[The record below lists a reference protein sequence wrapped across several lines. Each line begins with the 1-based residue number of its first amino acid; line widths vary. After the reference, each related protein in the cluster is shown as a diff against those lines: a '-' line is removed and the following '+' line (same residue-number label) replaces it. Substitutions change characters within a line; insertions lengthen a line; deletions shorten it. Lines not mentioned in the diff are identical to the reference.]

1 MFYILK
7 PVNMKRRKRR
17 KIYPK
22 KIEGLPCFSLD
33 LPIIKGLP
41 DWSGIVSN
49 EQLLLPMD
57 ITTPPKINSYG
68 SGEWHMKISGII
80 AEKTLK
86 KSQQDLIFYD
96 QLGKYVNYF
105 IALAP
110 KARKCTVFTSNKRIY
125 ENCSNSLYK
134 NYGCIVRVNSMLG
147 IKKGVAI
154 TENDNEIALPDF
166 KYLTPKIISNCAIKV
181 PDNIINKLPIVAK
194 KSDLAEALC
203 VGCGM
208 GTPEDYIKTS
218 FYP

>member
-1 MFYILK
+1 
-7 PVNMKRRKRR
+7 MKRRKRR

-57 ITTPPKINSYG
+57 
-68 SGEWHMKISGII
+68 
-80 AEKTLK
+80 
-86 KSQQDLIFYD
+86 
-96 QLGKYVNYF
+96 F

-154 TENDNEIALPDF
+154 TENDNLVDFEIED
-166 KYLTPKIISNCAIKV
+166 YCRG
-181 PDNIINKLPIVAK
+181 
-194 KSDLAEALC
+194 LAEKYGLEIYGSYDARSL
-203 VGCGM
+203 GLAFEDFWDSYHM
-208 GTPEDYIKTS
+208 KPESIDKILPTV
-218 FYP
+218 